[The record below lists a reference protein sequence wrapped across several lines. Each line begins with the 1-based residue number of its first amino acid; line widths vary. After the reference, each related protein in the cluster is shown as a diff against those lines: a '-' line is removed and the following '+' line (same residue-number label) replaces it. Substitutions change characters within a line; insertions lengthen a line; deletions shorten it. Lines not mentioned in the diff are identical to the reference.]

1 MADSHD
7 HKYETA
13 TDDTFQQ
20 IVLESQVPVLVD
32 FWAAWCAPC
41 RVIAPVVAE
50 LADEYEG
57 RAKVVK
63 LDVDNN
69 PRVAMEY
76 GIRSIP
82 TLLFFKDGRPV
93 DQLIGVVAKRALT
106 ERLDAL
112 AGQPA

>member
-1 MADSHD
+1 MAESP
-7 HKYETA
+7 KYVVA
-13 TDDTFQQ
+13 TDDTFQE
-20 IVLESQVPVLVD
+20 VVVDSEVPVLVD
-32 FWAAWCAPC
+32 FWATWCAPC
-41 RVIAPVVAE
+41 RVIAPVIEE
-50 LADEYEG
+50 LADEFQG

-69 PRVAMEY
+69 PRVAMDY

-93 DQLIGVVAKRALT
+93 DQLIGVVPKRTLT

-112 AGQPA
+112 AAQPA